1 MPLYLFINSLCESD
15 VKYLIIEGDVPHETL
30 IAAWDNIYIEFL
42 DGMTDKS
49 GSYKLKL
56 SSRINKL
63 KFDVQLIEL
72 CILRLNISFNPE
84 ILEILKG
91 CVQVTGEFHVENQD
105 GYFKNLQAIRN
116 RLGRM
121 RHEIIEKEAELK
133 LITKG
138 DSGSGAPTKQQFD
151 SIIAQVS
158 RHSKFHINK
167 REVTVSEFTAYHTAM
182 REENEA
188 LRKQLNTK

>member
-91 CVQVTGEFHVENQD
+91 CVQVTGEFNVEDQD

-138 DSGSGAPTKQQFD
+138 DPGSGAPTKQQFD
-151 SIIAQVS
+151 SQ
-158 RHSKFHINK
+158 
-167 REVTVSEFTAYHTAM
+167 
-182 REENEA
+182 
-188 LRKQLNTK
+188 